1 MLQESFS
8 KFEEKKKINE
18 IYFNGQIYDAY
29 SKIMDIMQEAKEELI
44 LIDRYA
50 DKSVL
55 DMIRKIDVD
64 VVLIT
69 KENNTLKQIDF
80 DKYKKQYHNLKI
92 IYTDTFHDRYFIIDH
107 IIIYHCGASL
117 NHAGSRTF
125 SINLL
130 EDEVV
135 KKGLLDKIHK
145 IRCVL

>member
-1 MLQESFS
+1 
-8 KFEEKKKINE
+8 
-18 IYFNGQIYDAY
+18 
-29 SKIMDIMQEAKEELI
+29 
-44 LIDRYA
+44 
-50 DKSVL
+50 
-55 DMIRKIDVD
+55 MIRKIDVD

-80 DKYKKQYHNLKI
+80 GKYKKQYHNLKI